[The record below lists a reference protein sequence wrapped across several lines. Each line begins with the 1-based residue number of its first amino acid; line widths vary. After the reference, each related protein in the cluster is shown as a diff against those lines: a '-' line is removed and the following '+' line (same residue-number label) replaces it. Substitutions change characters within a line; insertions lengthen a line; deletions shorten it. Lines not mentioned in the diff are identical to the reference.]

1 MNTNNIKK
9 YAPKARRE
17 FITAVSKQLN
27 QLGIYSDKQIS
38 EVKQEGSVLLI
49 EGKTFEP
56 SVKTARERLVKK
68 VQAMGYNQLVEQVAY
83 TWFNRLCAIRYMEI
97 HDYLGHGFR
106 VLSHPNNPKGF
117 EILDHAED
125 AADELS
131 SENQKLDRARI
142 VELKLAGNKD
152 EELYRELLLGQCHK
166 LHEAMPFLFDALDDE
181 TELLLPDNLT
191 RTDSILRG
199 LVDGIPAED
208 WQQVEVIGW
217 LYQFY
222 ISEKKDQ
229 VIGKVVKSEDIPAA
243 TQLFTPN
250 WIVKYLVQNSVGRQW
265 LQTYPDSTIKS
276 QMEYYIEPAEQSDEV
291 NQQLKAITPESIEP
305 ETIKVL
311 DPACGS
317 GHILIEAYNVLKA
330 IYEERGFRSRDIPKM
345 ILENNLYG
353 LDIDDRA
360 AQLSGFALMMMA
372 RDDDKRIFTRN
383 VRLNVLSLQESNHL
397 DLPTLWKALNLS
409 GSWQSGT
416 SQGLF
421 SNDEQDLSSFNAD
434 DCMDAGGRATQDAK
448 ADNRY
453 QLLKR
458 TLARFTQAK
467 TFGSLIE
474 VPSDEHE
481 QLKELMST
489 LVELQESGDSMQKAA
504 AGQLIPYVHQAILLA
519 QKYEAIVANP
529 PYMGTRVMP
538 SDMKKVVTKMYPL
551 GKADLFSC
559 FIEACLKMISD
570 KGRAAMITLQ
580 NWMFLSSFEDI
591 RKHVLENH
599 LVEQVNHIGLNT
611 FPTLNSKIALG
622 AAFVIGGNKIKGY
635 SSVFINCNSDNAVE
649 NKGELFLK
657 RTLNKDFYCQST
669 DAFLSIEGSPFAYWA
684 SESILDLFNCD
695 SNVGDIADPRQ
706 GMATTDNQRFL
717 RYWFELDFESINFSQ
732 YGKGKW
738 FPYNKG
744 GDYRKWYG
752 NYLHVVDYED
762 NGQVLIDLVRNKYP
776 KISDPEFVI
785 KNRKYYFKP
794 GITWTDI
801 ALSPSCRIVN
811 SGFIFDTAGPMAF
824 GEQDD
829 LKVVMAVVNSAF
841 ASHVVPMLNPSL
853 HLTLNDF
860 INIPVPPKLRK
871 NEILQYVDRCVEICK
886 DDWNSN
892 ELSWDFNSLGLFH
905 SKLMSLRQV
914 FFDSYL
920 RDETITEEL
929 KTNEEQINN
938 CVFIA
943 GGLEGELN
951 PTVEKKKLSL
961 FANPM
966 ATFGVMEENA
976 QIQHFSSNV
985 EKLLS
990 YSIGCMMG
998 RYSLDRKGLVY
1009 AHSGNEDFYK
1019 LVAEG
1024 AYKTFPADEDGII
1037 PLTDQEWF
1045 KDDAT
1050 NRFREFV
1057 QVVWGEEHLQEN
1069 LDFVAESL
1077 CLNAIKP
1084 LSKKGQSESALETIR
1099 RYLSTQFYKDH
1110 LKTYKKRPIYW
1121 LFSSGK
1127 QKAFE
1132 CLVYLHRYN
1141 EGTLSRM
1148 RTEYVT
1154 PLLGKYDAYAE
1165 QLEKQIETAD
1175 STSEAN
1181 RFKKELDGL
1190 IKKQVELREFD
1201 DKLKH
1206 YADMRISLDLDD
1218 GVKVNYG
1225 KFGDL
1230 LADVKAITGSAPE
1243 VN

>member
-1 MNTNNIKK
+1 MKTNNIKK

-17 FITAVSKQLN
+17 FMDAVAKRLNTFGITANKKGEL
-27 QLGIYSDKQIS
+27 QIA
-38 EVKQEGSVLLI
+38 EANLQGSVLQIAGNSFDGKLAEPRKRIVARSQKLGYAQLI
-49 EGKTFEP
+49 
-56 SVKTARERLVKK
+56 
-68 VQAMGYNQLVEQVAY
+68 EQVAY

-106 VLSHPNNPKGF
+106 VLSHPDNPKGF
-117 EILDHAED
+117 EIIDHAQD
-125 AADELS
+125 AADELG
-131 SENQKLDRARI
+131 LDRARI
-142 VELKLAGNKD
+142 IELKLAGNKD

-181 TELLLPDNLT
+181 TELLLPDNLM

-199 LVDGIPAED
+199 LVDGIPEED

-265 LQTYPDSTIKS
+265 LQTYPDSAIKS

-383 VRLNVLSLQESNHL
+383 VRLNVLSLQESNHI

-421 SNDEQDLSSFNAD
+421 SDDEQDLSSFNAD
-434 DCMDAGGRATQDAK
+434 
-448 ADNRY
+448 NRY
-453 QLLKR
+453 QLLTR
-458 TLARFTQAK
+458 TLARFSQAK
-467 TFGSLIE
+467 TFGSLID
-474 VPSDEHE
+474 VPSDEHD
-481 QLKELMST
+481 QLKELMNT
-489 LVELQESGDSMQKAA
+489 LVELQESGDSMQKPAA
-504 AGQLIPYVHQAILLA
+504 KQLIEIVHQALVLSIRYDA
-519 QKYEAIVANP
+519 VIANP
-529 PYMGTRVMP
+529 PYMGAKGMN
-538 SDMKKVVTKMYPL
+538 
-551 GKADLFSC
+551 ADLKEFAKKQYPNSKSDLFAI
-559 FIEACLKMISD
+559 FIERGFGWLKKAGLNSMVTMQS
-570 KGRAAMITLQ
+570 
-580 NWMFLSSFEDI
+580 WMFLSSYEQMRDFILRHKTIENMVHMGNGVMKIAFGTNATIFRNIQLSGYKGFFSYADNEDI
-591 RKHVLENH
+591 NEYGVPYE
-599 LVEQVNHIGLNT
+599 
-611 FPTLNSKIALG
+611 FPVKNERLSVAASDDFKKIP
-622 AAFVIGGNKIKGY
+622 
-635 SSVFINCNSDNAVE
+635 
-649 NKGELFLK
+649 
-657 RTLNKDFYCQST
+657 
-669 DAFLSIEGSPFAYWA
+669 GSPLAYWVSQTVRDSFCGTLIGDV
-684 SESILDLFNCD
+684 SESSNGIQTGDNDLFVRNWHE
-695 SNVGDIADPRQ
+695 I
-706 GMATTDNQRFL
+706 
-717 RYWFELDFESINFSQ
+717 DFSKFF
-732 YGKGKW
+732 YKW

-744 GDYRKWYG
+744 GEYRKWYG
-752 NYLHVVDYED
+752 NNYYVVNWESDGLDIKSRENSCIRGEHNYFRPGLTWSDITSAYSSFRFFPSNFLFDAKGPSAFFD
-762 NGQVLIDLVRNKYP
+762 NESV
-776 KISDPEFVI
+776 
-785 KNRKYYFKP
+785 
-794 GITWTDI
+794 DI
-801 ALSPSCRIVN
+801 ALGFLN
-811 SGFIFDTAGPMAF
+811 S
-824 GEQDD
+824 
-829 LKVVMAVVNSAF
+829 KAVEVF
-841 ASHVVPMLNPSL
+841 TKLLNPTLSFQIGDFKKLPFL
-853 HLTLNDF
+853 HDSIKRYSDF
-860 INIPVPPKLRK
+860 IPAVRCLIEISK
-871 NEILQYVDRCVEICK
+871 N
-886 DDWNSN
+886 DWDSS
-892 ELSWDFNSLGLFH
+892 EVSWDFKRDSLITACQRYSLYRISDSVMQVEKFE
-905 SKLMSLRQV
+905 SNQISDAMSLEMKINEVIIDVYNLRSIL
-914 FFDSYL
+914 DSS
-920 RDETITEEL
+920 I
-929 KTNEEQINN
+929 NAEQITLNSN
-938 CVFIA
+938 PLYRFGTTDNSKMKSERIVQFI
-943 GGLEGELN
+943 
-951 PTVEKKKLSL
+951 
-961 FANPM
+961 
-966 ATFGVMEENA
+966 
-976 QIQHFSSNV
+976 
-985 EKLLS
+985 S
-990 YSIGCMMG
+990 YSIGCMLG
-998 RYSLDRKGLVY
+998 RYSLDREGLVY
-1009 AHSGNEDFYK
+1009 AHSGNEGFDK

-1024 AYKTFPADEDGII
+1024 VYQSFAADEDGII

-1069 LDFVAESL
+1069 LDFVAETL

-1084 LSKKGQSESALETIR
+1084 KKSESALETIR

-1181 RFKKELDGL
+1181 RFKKELDAL

>member
-1 MNTNNIKK
+1 MDAVAKRLNT
-9 YAPKARRE
+9 
-17 FITAVSKQLN
+17 FGITANKKGEL
-27 QLGIYSDKQIS
+27 QIA
-38 EVKQEGSVLLI
+38 EANLQGSVLQIAGNSFDGKLAEPRKRIVARSQKLGYAQLI
-49 EGKTFEP
+49 
-56 SVKTARERLVKK
+56 
-68 VQAMGYNQLVEQVAY
+68 EQVAY

-106 VLSHPNNPKGF
+106 VLSHPDNPKGF
-117 EILDHAED
+117 EIIDHAQD
-125 AADELS
+125 AADELG
-131 SENQKLDRARI
+131 LDRARI

-199 LVDGIPAED
+199 LVDGIPEED

-229 VIGKVVKSEDIPAA
+229 VMGKVVKSEDIPAA

-265 LQTYPDSTIKS
+265 LQTYPDSAIKT

-383 VRLNVLSLQESNHL
+383 VRLNVLSLQESNHI
-397 DLPTLWKALNLS
+397 DLPTLWRALNLS

-421 SNDEQDLSSFNAD
+421 SDEEQDLSSFN
-434 DCMDAGGRATQDAK
+434 

-467 TFGSLIE
+467 TFGSLID
-474 VPSDEHE
+474 VPSDDHE
-481 QLKELMST
+481 QLKELLST
-489 LVELQESGDSMQKAA
+489 LVELQESGDSMQKPAA
-504 AGQLIPYVHQAILLA
+504 KQLIEFVHQALVLSIRYDA
-519 QKYEAIVANP
+519 VIANP
-529 PYMGTRVMP
+529 PYMGSKGMNAGLK
-538 SDMKKVVTKMYPL
+538 DFAKKNYPNS
-551 GKADLFSC
+551 KSDLFAI
-559 FIEACLKMISD
+559 FME
-570 KGRAAMITLQ
+570 RAFKLLSQYGFNAQINMQ
-580 NWMFLSSFEDI
+580 SWMFLSSYEQLRSNLLED
-591 RKHVLENH
+591 H
-599 LVEQVNHIGLNT
+599 T
-611 FPTLNSKIALG
+611 FITMAHLG
-622 AAFVIGGNKIKGY
+622 ARAFSQISGEVVQTTAWIIRNQNINKYQPTFYRLIDGNEEEKKKALLNRENELAETAQDDFKKIPGGPIAYWFSNSFRDLFVSNKSISDFSKG
-635 SSVFINCNSDNAVE
+635 STGLQTSNSD
-649 NKGELFLK
+649 
-657 RTLNKDFYCQST
+657 
-669 DAFLSIEGSPFAYWA
+669 
-684 SESILDLFNCD
+684 
-695 SNVGDIADPRQ
+695 
-706 GMATTDNQRFL
+706 RFL
-717 RYWFELDFESINFSQ
+717 RYWWEVAIESE
-732 YGKGKW
+732 KW
-738 FPYNKG
+738 FKFAKG
-744 GDYRKWYG
+744 GEYRKWYG
-752 NYLHVVDYED
+752 NVEHVVNWQNHGKEIKDYVVD
-762 NGQVLIDLVRNKYP
+762 RYPYLNGNYALV
-776 KISDPEFVI
+776 V
-785 KNRKYYFKP
+785 
-794 GITWTDI
+794 
-801 ALSPSCRIVN
+801 
-811 SGFIFDTAGPMAF
+811 
-824 GEQDD
+824 
-829 LKVVMAVVNSAF
+829 
-841 ASHVVPMLNPSL
+841 
-853 HLTLNDF
+853 
-860 INIPVPPKLRK
+860 K
-871 NEILQYVDRCVEICK
+871 NEATYFQNGILTSRITSGGLGFRIK
-886 DDWNSN
+886 DACELYSDACTAAFPKDSN
-892 ELSWDFNSLGLFH
+892 VILGILC
-905 SKLMSLRQV
+905 SKV
-914 FFDSYL
+914 SYL
-920 RDETITEEL
+920 M
-929 KTNEEQINN
+929 QQ
-938 CVFIA
+938 
-943 GGLEGELN
+943 LN
-951 PTVEKKKLSL
+951 PTINFQASDLEKIPVIYPENSQCFSELVDRAVLIAREDWDSFERSQNFTSSPLLFKQGKSIDYSLSCYL
-961 FANPM
+961 QKCGSKVSELKCIEERINEQVIESYGINDLVGAAVSEKDITLTCNPIYRY
-966 ATFGVMEENA
+966 A
-976 QIQHFSSNV
+976 QVDYYPKQISDIFCELV
-985 EKLLS
+985 S

-998 RYSLDRKGLVY
+998 RYSLEREGLVY
-1009 AHSGNEDFYK
+1009 AHAANNGFEQ
-1019 LVAEG
+1019 LVEEG
-1024 AYKTFPADEDGII
+1024 TYKTFPADEDGII

-1050 NRFREFV
+1050 NRFREFI
-1057 QVVWGEEHLQEN
+1057 QVVWGEEHLQAN

-1084 LSKKGQSESALETIR
+1084 KKSESALETIR

-1181 RFKKELDGL
+1181 RFKKELDAL
-1190 IKKQVELREFD
+1190 TKKQVELREFD